1 MPIWHLSQSLRSSR
15 QKKKFLGSGES
26 RGGEDD
32 DRLQSEES
40 QETQWPGRATEHSR
54 KPNRPYK
61 KDELHQISKQYF
73 LKLKLLFIIVN

>member
-1 MPIWHLSQSLRSSR
+1 MSLRSSR
-15 QKKKFLGSGES
+15 QKNSSAAGGGG
-26 RGGEDD
+26 GGEDD
-32 DRLQSEES
+32 DRLQSA
-40 QETQWPGRATEHSR
+40 ETQWPGQATEHSR